1 MQKNVLFNK
10 IATGAATRHLSVV
23 TSRGRRTCTLRATNG
38 GESDDPDEL
47 NYLFKGTIN
56 DLIEKQRSVIQDAQ
70 NELENFDRFVAQAQD
85 SPQPLLNFLG
95 WLRSISESSI
105 ERETERLAKL
115 ESTRAN
121 LEQDLTQMAKE
132 EERQKKMLQD
142 PWYAQDLVNFAA
154 TGETAAVTA
163 TGILLQ
169 AFVGA
174 TVATWVLGSFL
185 FHVEISTLLPGASL
199 PSQQDFVS
207 WSLWSLPYLG
217 ATAAAAAIRP
227 LSVGDQGA
235 LRFTVD
241 VTAGTG
247 ETRRDDD
254 AFFAT
259 LSPLS
264 LAAIAAGLG
273 YTQAVVYQGIWLQ
286 IILKLLG
293 APIETSGGVVA
304 SDDVEALQRAMGSLI
319 AAPSVAPFL
328 WVPTGVILA
337 AAAEAGWW
345 WFSNA
350 PILDSDSS

>member
-1 MQKNVLFNK
+1 
-10 IATGAATRHLSVV
+10 
-23 TSRGRRTCTLRATNG
+23 
-38 GESDDPDEL
+38 
-47 NYLFKGTIN
+47 
-56 DLIEKQRSVIQDAQ
+56 
-70 NELENFDRFVAQAQD
+70 
-85 SPQPLLNFLG
+85 
-95 WLRSISESSI
+95 
-105 ERETERLAKL
+105 
-115 ESTRAN
+115 
-121 LEQDLTQMAKE
+121 MAKE

-174 TVATWVLGSFL
+174 TVATWVLGSLL